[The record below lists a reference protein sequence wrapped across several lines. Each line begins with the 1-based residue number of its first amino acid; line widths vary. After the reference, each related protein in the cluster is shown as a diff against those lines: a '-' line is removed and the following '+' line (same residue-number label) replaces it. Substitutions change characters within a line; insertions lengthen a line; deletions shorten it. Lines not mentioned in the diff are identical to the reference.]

1 LASRIEQ
8 LITNTTPLDKTFR
21 ARELTY
27 RRVHPDPPSHPPVGS
42 ASREYHLDLS
52 RKRVLIT
59 GGAGFIGSHLADR
72 LLKMGCRVIAYDNF
86 DQYYTGKEQ
95 NIRHNLGNPSFT
107 LMRAD
112 ILDYEKLVSV
122 AKITDVI
129 FHEAAQPGVRFSIQK
144 PRKAHEVN
152 ATGTLNVLEA
162 AREAKTAKIVVASS
176 SSVYGVPKYL
186 PMDEEHPTTPNSPY
200 AASKLAAEK
209 YCLSYNESY
218 KMRTT
223 ILRYFS
229 VYGPRGRPDQ
239 VIRKFTTEI
248 LEGRQPVIYGDGMQT
263 RDFTYVDDIV
273 DATLLAMESDE
284 ADGQVFNIG
293 GGRQIT
299 IKDLVSLL
307 IRVLNREDEIS
318 PRYEPGYAG
327 DFPHT
332 LADVSKAK
340 KILGYEPKV
349 PLQEGIQRFLSW
361 YTDHPRRTRSSES

>member
-1 LASRIEQ
+1 
-8 LITNTTPLDKTFR
+8 
-21 ARELTY
+21 
-27 RRVHPDPPSHPPVGS
+27 
-42 ASREYHLDLS
+42 LDLS
-52 RKRVLIT
+52 RRKVLIT

-72 LLKMGCRVIAYDNF
+72 LLRMGCKVTVYDNF
-86 DQYYTGKEQ
+86 DQYYTGKELNLQ
-95 NIRHNLGNPSFT
+95 HNLSNRNYN
-107 LMRAD
+107 LVKAD
-112 ILDYEKLVSV
+112 ILDYEKLLSA
-122 AKITDVI
+122 AKSSDVI
-129 FHEAAQPGVRFSIQK
+129 FHEAAQPGVRFSIQN

-162 AREAKTAKIVVASS
+162 ARELKTTKIVVASS
-176 SSVYGVPKYL
+176 SSVYGVPRYL

-200 AASKLAAEK
+200 AASKIAAEK

-218 KMRTT
+218 RMRTT

-248 LEGRQPVIYGDGMQT
+248 LEGRQPVIYGDGTQT

-284 ADGQVFNIG
+284 ADGHVFNIG
-293 GGRQIT
+293 GGKHVT

-307 IRVLNREDEIS
+307 IRMLDREDEIS

-349 PLQEGIQRFLSW
+349 PLREGIQRFLSW
-361 YTDHPRRTRSSES
+361 HTDHLRRARSSGPG